1 MYLIIRFWDGRPQ
14 LRLADLTTPVEAVT
28 LLTTGQE
35 LAFRQDGE
43 VLYIDGL
50 PVESPTS
57 LFPVIRITCKDRPV
71 ANQWGR
77 ERLWEGDPSRI
88 AQWAQKRGTS
98 VYADGLE
105 R

>member
-1 MYLIIRFWDGRPQ
+1 M
-14 LRLADLTTPVEAVT
+14 
-28 LLTTGQE
+28 TTGQE

-50 PVESPTS
+50 PAESPTA
-57 LFPVIRITCKDRPV
+57 LFPVIRITCKAKPS

-88 AQWAQKRGTS
+88 AQWANQRGTS
-98 VYADGLE
+98 VYADGQDARFCQQRGRL
-105 R
+105 RGATLCY